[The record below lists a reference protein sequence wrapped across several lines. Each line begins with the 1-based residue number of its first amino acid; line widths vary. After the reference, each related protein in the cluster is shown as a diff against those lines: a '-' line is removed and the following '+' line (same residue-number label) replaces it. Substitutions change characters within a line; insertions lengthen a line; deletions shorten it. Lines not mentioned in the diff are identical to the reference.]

1 MTQADLEK
9 FKQILLGTKADL
21 QKELGHHPLISDMG
35 TDTEGQSFDEEADE
49 AEEVP
54 VNYGIRAALKE
65 RLAAVEE
72 ALQKLEAGQFGQCQH
87 CRGPIEEVVLTV
99 APTSLYCRGCKVK
112 L

>member
-1 MTQADLEK
+1 MTPQLEKFKKILLETKADLEK
-9 FKQILLGTKADL
+9 
-21 QKELGHHPLISDMG
+21 ELRHHPLVSDMG
-35 TDTEGQSFDEEADE
+35 ADTEGQSFDEEADE

-54 VNYGIRAALKE
+54 VNYGIRVALKE

-72 ALQKLEAGQFGQCQH
+72 ALKKLEEDKFGECEK
-87 CRGPIEEVVLTV
+87 CRGPIEEAVLTV